1 MGAFRRLLWRELRW
15 MRVLVLALT
24 LSGCVWCLGA
34 LITARRADPLTRL
47 IATVGLHTI
56 LSGAII
62 GAGSIAADRRLVRLA
77 VRRGAHLPRGPIF
90 AAKWLACMIV
100 WLGATA
106 VVSAVALLCAPSP
119 IDLWAVLDVAL
130 FWGFLGFGCC
140 FAASAAMKRGLAA
153 LFVGAGL
160 ATLPAIVLHRLF
172 YVSPCEPW
180 DLGLKV
186 ATIVLAHLFL
196 LSLAWSMLRAG
207 REPTPTRH
215 PRRVLASRV
224 AALAAAAVGMAL
236 LVPVVAYVR
245 TTSLS
250 GRDVT
255 RIERLEVS
263 PDGRFLSLTVQA
275 TQRPFDIATRCCVV
289 EPETGATTWLTRLR
303 GSGSRSERGWSPD
316 GRYFAFPTWPC
327 ILEKAWLRLA
337 GGEARYRHA
346 LGLFDTRTGQRWT
359 TSHPESL
366 YASNY
371 WWASESELDFRARRA
386 RFRHHAAERRVE
398 CVAPLEARAP
408 RTIFPA
414 WRALW
419 DRQWVLEAPSG
430 WWLRFRESRAPG
442 ALGGT
447 LAIGNPKTG
456 EAYAIGHVHS
466 PIERIGPLCS
476 FSASGRW
483 VVYVARPDRGSGPA
497 FWLHEMATGQR
508 KRLNAPRPI
517 THWLPRFTPDETR
530 LVWVHART
538 TERGW
543 RARTDQVAFQVQ
555 ELDDEA
561 PRPLPLPSVLEGK
574 AEPLQY
580 GVSNTCAYF
589 VRRQRVY
596 SLRLDGT
603 GCRQVFP

>member
-1 MGAFRRLLWRELRW
+1 

-275 TQRPFDIATRCCVV
+275 TQRPFSIATRCCMV
-289 EPETGATTWLTRLR
+289 EPETGVTTWMTRLHR
-303 GSGSRSERGWSPD
+303 SGSWWERGGWSPG
-316 GRYFAFPTWPC
+316 GRYFAYPVWPSVV
-327 ILEKAWLRLA
+327 EDAWSRLA
-337 GGEARYRHA
+337 GGEAGYRRSI
-346 LGLFDTRTGQRWT
+346 GIFDTRTQVSQDI
-359 TSHPESL
+359 SHPGWRYVSE
-366 YASNY
+366 Y
-371 WWASESELDFRARRA
+371 WWAGEGELMFRVARVTFRYRLADRQVESLGSD
-386 RFRHHAAERRVE
+386 
-398 CVAPLEARAP
+398 EAWVP
-408 RTIFPA
+408 TTFSPG
-414 WRALW
+414 WRASR
-419 DRQWVLEAPSG
+419 DREWLLEAPNG

-442 ALGGT
+442 ARGGT
-447 LAIGNPKTG
+447 LALGHGQDGDARGVGHVDRPLS
-456 EAYAIGHVHS
+456 EIGH
-466 PIERIGPLCS
+466 LCS
-476 FSASGRW
+476 FSLTGRW
-483 VVYVARPDRGSGPA
+483 LVYVARPDRGSGPA
-497 FWLHEMATGQR
+497 SWLHETATGQR
-508 KRLNAPRPI
+508 RRLNPPRPI

-538 TERGW
+538 TELGW
-543 RARTDQVAFQVQ
+543 RARTDRLAFQVQ
-555 ELDDEA
+555 ALPDEA
-561 PRPLPLPSVLEGK
+561 PRPLPLPGDMAGK
-574 AEPLQY
+574 ADPLQF
-580 GVSNTCAYF
+580 GLSNTCIYF
-589 VRRQRVY
+589 SHGRRVY
-596 SLRLDGT
+596 SLRLDGG
-603 GCRQVFP
+603 GCKQLFP